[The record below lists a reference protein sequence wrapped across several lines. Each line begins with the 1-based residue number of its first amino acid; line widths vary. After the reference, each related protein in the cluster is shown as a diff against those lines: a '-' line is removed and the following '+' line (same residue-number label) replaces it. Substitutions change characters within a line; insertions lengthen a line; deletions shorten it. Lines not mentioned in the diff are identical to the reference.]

1 MLLAT
6 AALLGGL
13 VWLRPSPNRQPG
25 LFMFDP
31 VRKGYTQR
39 AYTEDGRQVVVET
52 LAVRPKLF
60 LIEDFCSAAEADA
73 LVAASAGLLEPSGT
87 LRNEGVIRVS
97 EHAWL
102 DHAKAGDAAF
112 DLSRRVA
119 AVARLPPSM
128 VHGSEP
134 VQTARYEPGG
144 HYYLHLD
151 TGRNHGVGRYLTL
164 TLYLND
170 VDAGGETSFP
180 LADDGSV
187 SFTDGDAEEDDV
199 ATMPIGWR
207 DGDPA
212 APDGEPWDLSQEAN
226 CRRSVWVR
234 PRKGRAVLWY
244 NHEPISNPDPA
255 KWTEL
260 GPLDRYALHG
270 GCDVRAPDTKWIATV
285 WINPPGW
292 APGSLTKARKKRR
305 VATASGAR
313 GASRASF
320 RREPR

>member
-1 MLLAT
+1 MGSTRSIPWISAPTKSILAT
-6 AALLGGL
+6 AALLGCL
-13 VWLRPSPNRQPG
+13 VWLRPSPDRQPG

-31 VRKGYTQR
+31 VRKGYKQR
-39 AYTEDGRQVVVET
+39 AYTEDGRQLVVGT

-164 TLYLND
+164 TLYLSG
-170 VDAGGETSFP
+170 VDAGGEASFP

-199 ATMPIGWR
+199 ATMPMGWR
-207 DGDPA
+207 DGDRGAGRRALGSLSKRA
-212 APDGEPWDLSQEAN
+212 AEE
-226 CRRSVWVR
+226 R
-234 PRKGRAVLWY
+234 
-244 NHEPISNPDPA
+244 
-255 KWTEL
+255 L
-260 GPLDRYALHG
+260 GPLDRDALHG

-320 RREPR
+320 RREHR

>member
-1 MLLAT
+1 MGA
-6 AALLGGL
+6 
-13 VWLRPSPNRQPG
+13 NR
-25 LFMFDP
+25 
-31 VRKGYTQR
+31 RR
-39 AYTEDGRQVVVET
+39 H
-52 LAVRPKLF
+52 AVRPKLF

-102 DHAKAGDAAF
+102 DHAAGDAPSICRA
-112 DLSRRVA
+112 SGRR
-119 AVARLPPSM
+119 RSPPSFDGPR
-128 VHGSEP
+128 VRAGADRALR
-134 VQTARYEPGG
+134 ARRPLLPAPG
-144 HYYLHLD
+144 H
-151 TGRNHGVGRYLTL
+151 GRNHGVGRYLTL

-170 VDAGGETSFP
+170 VDAGGEASFP

-199 ATMPIGWR
+199 ATMPMGWR

-212 APDGEPWDLSQEAN
+212 APDGEPWDLSREAS
-226 CRRSVWVR
+226 CRRNVWVR

-260 GPLDRYALHG
+260 GPLDRCALHG
-270 GCDVRAPDTKWIATV
+270 GCDGAPDASGRRRSDQ
-285 WINPPGW
+285 PPGW

-313 GASRASF
+313 RVPRELPEEHRSTFFSSIQSRTTFRPSFIFVSTFSTARFMLAWGASSTPSWSSR
-320 RREPR
+320 